1 MAVPR
6 PSTTDIAAAASHF
19 GFRLDADALAA
30 YTVIAGYT
38 LTSYDAVDEFYDEL
52 ARPQVPERAYRFPQ
66 PADNPLGAWYVTAEI
81 SSEAAGPLSGRT
93 VAIKDNIA
101 VAGIPMMN
109 GSAALEGFISSRDAT
124 VVERLLDAGAVIA
137 GKSVCEDLCCSGS
150 SFTSACGPVRNPW
163 DPTREAGGSS
173 SGSAALVAAG
183 VVDLSLGADQGGS
196 VRIPAALCGIVGHK
210 PTHGLVPY
218 TGAFPIERTI
228 DHIGP
233 MARTVADTAL
243 LLSMLAGPDGRDP
256 RQRDDVPAVD
266 YRAALTGDVAG
277 LRVGLV
283 SEGFGQPGSRP
294 EVDELVR
301 SAAQLFSEIGCSIDE
316 ISVPWHRRAFHL
328 FTVIITD
335 GAASQMLDGN
345 GYGIGVDGLYDPELM
360 AHFARQRLAR
370 ADQFSNTIKAA
381 VLCGH
386 YGQTALG
393 GSVYARARNLLPQV
407 RAAYDD
413 ALDHYD
419 VLVMPT
425 VPGTAETLPAGGP
438 QDLAFLANAHGKAI
452 NTAPMDITGH
462 PAISVPAGL
471 IDGLPVGMMVM
482 GKRFDDATVLNV
494 AHSFEQMCGGF
505 PMPETASRHGGLPS
519 TWGSTS
525 TIGPGRGS
533 GMAALARQDG
543 AHRSA
548 PVETAVA
555 RLTNSMLPPRSNL
568 QTGLGRTPRRTDGHR
583 LGLAR

>member
-6 PSTTDIAAAASHF
+6 PSTTDIASAASHF
-19 GFRLDADALAA
+19 GFHFDADALAA
-30 YTVIAGYT
+30 YTAIAGYT
-38 LTSYDAVDEFYDEL
+38 LTSYDAVDELYDKL
-52 ARPQVPERAYRFPQ
+52 ARPQVPERAYQFPE
-66 PADNPLGAWYVTAEI
+66 PADNPLGAWYVTAEV
-81 SSEAAGPLSGRT
+81 SSGAKGPLSGRT

-109 GSAALEGFISSRDAT
+109 GSSTLEGFVCSRDAT
-124 VVERLLDAGAVIA
+124 VVERLLEAGAVIA

-183 VVDLSLGADQGGS
+183 VVDLALGADQGGS
-196 VRIPAALCGIVGHK
+196 VRIPASLCGIVGHK

-243 LLSMLAGPDGRDP
+243 LLNALAGPDGRDP
-256 RQRDDVPAVD
+256 RQRDDFPAVD

-277 LRVGLV
+277 LRVGLL

-294 EVDELVR
+294 AVDELVR
-301 SAAQLFSEIGCSIDE
+301 SAAQRFTEIGCTVGD
-316 ISVPWHRRAFHL
+316 ISVPWHRTAFHL

-335 GAASQMLDGN
+335 GAAAQMLDGN
-345 GYGIGVDGLYDPELM
+345 GYGVGVDGLYDPELM
-360 AHFARQRLAR
+360 AHFARQRLAK
-370 ADQFSNTIKAA
+370 ADQFSSTIKAA

-386 YGQTALG
+386 YEMTTLG
-393 GSVYARARNLLPQV
+393 GAVYAKARNLLPHV
-407 RAAYDD
+407 RAAYDE

-425 VPGTAETLPAGGP
+425 VPGTAETLPVGGP
-438 QDLAFLANAHGKAI
+438 QDLTLLANAHGKAI
-452 NTAPMDITGH
+452 NTSPMDITGH

-471 IDGLPVGMMVM
+471 VDGLPVGMMIM

-494 AHSFEQMCGGF
+494 AHAFERLYGGF
-505 PMPETASRHGGLPS
+505 PMPGRRFRHAGSPASR
-519 TWGSTS
+519 
-525 TIGPGRGS
+525 
-533 GMAALARQDG
+533 
-543 AHRSA
+543 
-548 PVETAVA
+548 
-555 RLTNSMLPPRSNL
+555 
-568 QTGLGRTPRRTDGHR
+568 
-583 LGLAR
+583 